1 MCIRHLVSDRRTTQ
15 PPHREIDYQ
24 SKTLQESYANC
35 RTCGSAHKCSSF
47 PVLNVV
53 VSMAALRETQVA
65 RLSSHIGV
73 VFCSELLAT
82 TN

>member
-53 VSMAALRETQVA
+53 VSMAALRETQVVCA
-65 RLSSHIGV
+65 KKKKHRSLGSVLI
-73 VFCSELLAT
+73 
-82 TN
+82 